1 MVRGKRA
8 GDPLPGRQI
17 APLEQKEFPQDEW
30 KEFLQTELG
39 KAVSKYVE
47 EKKAMEK
54 AKEAVELAAD
64 KVAIEMGKAG
74 KSYLQP
80 QIDGVF
86 YEFEIS
92 RTQAKLKFKRAKL

>member
-1 MVRGKRA
+1 MVKGKRGGA
-8 GDPLPGRQI
+8 VAPGAQK
-17 APLEQKEFPQDEW
+17 AMEQTEFDQPKW

-39 KAVSKYVE
+39 KTVSDYVKM
-47 EKKAMEK
+47 KKELEG
-54 AKEAVELAAD
+54 AKESVQLAAD
-64 KVAIEMGKAG
+64 KVAIEMAKAG
-74 KSYLQP
+74 KTYLQP

>member
-1 MVRGKRA
+1 MIMGKRA
-8 GDPLPGRQI
+8 GSIVPGKQ
-17 APLEQKEFPQDEW
+17 APLSQTEFPQDEW

-39 KAVSKYVE
+39 KAVDAYVGNKKHV
-47 EKKAMEK
+47 EKS
-54 AKEAVELAAD
+54 KEALELSAD
-64 KVAIEMGKAG
+64 KVAIEMQKAG
-74 KSYLQP
+74 KTYLQP